1 MNSKILPISPEQALS
16 RLSRLCSRSEKSVF
30 DLRKK
35 LSDWNFS
42 LQEAETI
49 IKKLQ
54 AAGFVDD
61 RRYAKAFV
69 HDKSTLARWGRL
81 KIYNALKNKQIE
93 PSIINETL
101 AALDNLLIK
110 ENLAH
115 LLTIKKK
122 NMTTL
127 PFIKQKAKLL
137 RFALSRGYNY
147 EEAREAIDAIDY

>member
-1 MNSKILPISPEQALS
+1 MSPEQALS
-16 RLSRLCSRSEKSVF
+16 RLSRLCSRCEKSVF

-35 LSDWNFS
+35 LSDWNFPS
-42 LQEAETI
+42 QEAETI

-69 HDKSTLARWGRL
+69 HDKSVLARWGRL
-81 KIYNALKNKQIE
+81 KIRNALRNKQIE

-101 AALDNLLIK
+101 AALDNLVIK
-110 ENLAH
+110 ENLSH

-122 NMTTL
+122 NIATL
-127 PFIKQKAKLL
+127 PLIEQKSKLL
-137 RFALSRGYNY
+137 RFALSRGYSY
-147 EEAREAIDAIDY
+147 EETCEAINAIDY